1 MQYETIILEM
11 MGRIQKLEEEVKEL
25 RVAMEAGSA
34 APIETQFKP
43 AETQPKKNV
52 KVTPEMTRLC
62 YEKAK
67 AVYRN
72 PYLDTNDLANE
83 VSAQT
88 GMNFDTAKMNIY
100 SITQLLKGEEYK
112 RLLSADSLD
121 MCLEMISN
129 EFGQDGLEKALTAVK
144 LHISYLK
151 TIGNPAWKLQNVYN
165 KYKNRIK

>member
-1 MQYETIILEM
+1 M

-25 RVAMEAGSA
+25 KALMEAGA
-34 APIETQFKP
+34 ATLNETQFKP
-43 AETQPKKNV
+43 AETLPKKNV

-67 AVYRN
+67 AVCRN

-83 VSAQT
+83 ISEQT

-121 MCLEMISN
+121 LCLDMIYN
-129 EFGQDGLEKALTAVK
+129 EFGKDALEKALTAVR
-144 LHISYLK
+144 LHIAYLK